1 MQPARPI
8 YRVKEVVESISEV
21 YIALATLSGTVVAPT
36 QPYFLPLRA
45 RAAAAVLSFTRFFF
59 PSRLGEQTLLCV
71 SYHYWLLVRSPH
83 PRVHPH
89 ACSQFF
95 STKKLGFCLKQR

>member
-21 YIALATLSGTVVAPT
+21 YIALATLAGTVVAPT
-36 QPYFLPLRA
+36 QPYFLPLQA
-45 RAAAAVLSFTRFFF
+45 HAAAAVLSFTRFFF
-59 PSRLGEQTLLCV
+59 SSLGEQTLLCV
-71 SYHYWLLVRSPH
+71 SYHYCYSPPH

-95 STKKLGFCLKQR
+95 STKKL

>member
-21 YIALATLSGTVVAPT
+21 YIALATLAGTVVAPT

-59 PSRLGEQTLLCV
+59 PSLGEQTLLCV
-71 SYHYWLLVRSPH
+71 SYHYWLLVPASTSTSTCLFPI
-83 PRVHPH
+83 
-89 ACSQFF
+89 FF
-95 STKKLGFCLKQR
+95 NEEAWFLS

>member
-59 PSRLGEQTLLCV
+59 PLPGRKDLALRVLPLLATRPRIHE
-71 SYHYWLLVRSPH
+71 YIHMLVPNFFQRRSLVFVLNSD
-83 PRVHPH
+83 R
-89 ACSQFF
+89 
-95 STKKLGFCLKQR
+95 

>member
-21 YIALATLSGTVVAPT
+21 YIALATLAGTVVAPT

-45 RAAAAVLSFTRFFF
+45 HAAAAVLSFTRFFF
-59 PSRLGEQTLLCV
+59 PLPGRTDLALRVLPLL
-71 SYHYWLLVRSPH
+71 LLAPASTSTSTCLFPI
-83 PRVHPH
+83 
-89 ACSQFF
+89 FF
-95 STKKLGFCLKQR
+95 NEEAINMS